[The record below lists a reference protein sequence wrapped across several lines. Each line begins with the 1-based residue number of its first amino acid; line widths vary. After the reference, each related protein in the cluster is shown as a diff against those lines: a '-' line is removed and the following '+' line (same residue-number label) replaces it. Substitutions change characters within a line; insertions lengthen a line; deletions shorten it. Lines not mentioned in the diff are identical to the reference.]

1 MVIGTVNMDMSD
13 FSVWSSTAGS
23 DSRTGVNSSIV
34 RGPWVRAYDD
44 SVDFTVDGCDVA
56 YDSTVST
63 VDGGDV
69 GLKAGGCSSLLPD
82 WFSASNCS
90 YPHYPVLF

>member
-13 FSVWSSTAGS
+13 LPVCSFTAGS
-23 DSRTGVNSSIV
+23 GSRTGVNSNIV
-34 RGPWVRAYDD
+34 CGPWVRSSDE